1 MTKRIYPSIQWFEIF
16 CLGHCFGFRASN
28 FEFYDTK
35 KGFRSDTK
43 STRDRI
49 IMDDIDKELL
59 NRIQS
64 DFPVTS
70 RPFLAIGNEL
80 GISETD
86 VIERITRL
94 KESGIIRRIGGNIVP
109 TKLGFVSTLCAA
121 SVPENRVDEFADVV
135 NQYPGVTHNYQ
146 RNHDMNMWFTFI
158 APSMQEIETH
168 LDAISR
174 QTGITGILNMPATR
188 VFKIRAHF
196 DLS

>member
-1 MTKRIYPSIQWFEIF
+1 M
-16 CLGHCFGFRASN
+16 FRLALLHVPGETWQTPEKQTTSGGI
-28 FEFYDTK
+28 T
-35 KGFRSDTK
+35 
-43 STRDRI
+43 
-49 IMDDIDKELL
+49 MDDIDKELL

-86 VIERITRL
+86 VIGRITRL

-109 TKLGFVSTLCAA
+109 HKLGFVSTLCAA

>member
-1 MTKRIYPSIQWFEIF
+1 MSRLAILHVARETWPTPEKQTTSGGI
-16 CLGHCFGFRASN
+16 
-28 FEFYDTK
+28 T
-35 KGFRSDTK
+35 
-43 STRDRI
+43 
-49 IMDDIDKELL
+49 MDDIDKELL

-70 RPFLAIGNEL
+70 RPFLTIGNEL

-86 VIERITRL
+86 VIGRITRL

-109 TKLGFVSTLCAA
+109 HKLGFVSTLCAA
-121 SVPENRVDEFADVV
+121 SVPEDRIDEFADVV

-158 APSMQEIETH
+158 APSMQEIEAH
-168 LDAISR
+168 LNAISR